1 MDKQSFSVEDIRR
14 IREEDSIRYEN
25 MSYQE
30 VTKDIHE
37 RAKEVR
43 EIKERIRKEKA
54 AQQGA

>member
-1 MDKQSFSVEDIRR
+1 
-14 IREEDSIRYEN
+14 